1 MSKINGKVAV
11 KWNSFKNGVRTDEN
25 LTRARHG
32 VVRAAKA
39 LPAATGRYMIQKVP
53 AAQWL
58 PKYTPRWVFSDF
70 IAGVTVGVIMIPQ
83 ALAYAALAGLP
94 LQVGLLAS
102 WIPSAL
108 YFLQGTSKGMGSSFW
123 GG

>member
-1 MSKINGKVAV
+1 MGKINGKIAV

-25 LTRARHG
+25 LTRVRHG
-32 VVRAAKA
+32 VVWAVKA
-39 LPAATGRYMIQKVP
+39 LPSATGRYMIQKVP
-53 AAQWL
+53 VVQWL
-58 PKYTPRWVFSDF
+58 PKYSPKWVFSDF
-70 IAGVTVGVIMIPQ
+70 IAGVTVGVLMIPQ

-108 YFLQGTSKGMGSSFW
+108 YFFQGTSKGMDYSFC